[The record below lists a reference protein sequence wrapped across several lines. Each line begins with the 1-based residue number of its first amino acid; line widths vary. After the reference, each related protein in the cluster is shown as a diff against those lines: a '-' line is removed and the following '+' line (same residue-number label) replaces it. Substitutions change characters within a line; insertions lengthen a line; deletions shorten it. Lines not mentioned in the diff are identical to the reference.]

1 MWFEQSSAYHAVY
14 VQTQSKSMLTALCRH
29 IQHDAKKRVVVLR
42 PYAFTGA
49 RMRRLW
55 YALPDAPHYADVAW
69 SWKARSGGDEGFWE
83 WPIDEADVLLGYG
96 YPSNGPGGSGGE
108 GKSYQ
113 RAWLRV
119 VVLWSNA
126 DVLC

>member
-1 MWFEQSSAYHAVY
+1 
-14 VQTQSKSMLTALCRH
+14 MLTALCRH
-29 IQHDAKKRVVVLR
+29 IQHDAKKRVLVLR
-42 PYAFTGA
+42 PYAYTGA
-49 RMRRLW
+49 RMRRHW

-69 SWKARSGGDEGFWE
+69 SWKARSGGEGGFWE

-96 YPSNGPGGSGGE
+96 YPCNATGPGGSGGE

-113 RAWLRV
+113 RAWLLV

-126 DVLC
+126 DVLYQLAPRPEP